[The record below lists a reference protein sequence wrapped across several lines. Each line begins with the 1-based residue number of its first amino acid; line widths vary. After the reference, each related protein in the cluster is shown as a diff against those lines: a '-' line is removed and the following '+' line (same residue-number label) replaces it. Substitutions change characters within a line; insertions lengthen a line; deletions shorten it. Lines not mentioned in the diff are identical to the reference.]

1 LKIENFGSIV
11 FSEFQRG
18 GERMTNTNL
27 LKSVMVLRGDENYV
41 EALAALLGVARGTA
55 SSRIAGKSEFTQSEI
70 AMIAKHY
77 DLTAEDINK
86 IFIGE

>member
-1 LKIENFGSIV
+1 
-11 FSEFQRG
+11 
-18 GERMTNTNL
+18 MTNTNL